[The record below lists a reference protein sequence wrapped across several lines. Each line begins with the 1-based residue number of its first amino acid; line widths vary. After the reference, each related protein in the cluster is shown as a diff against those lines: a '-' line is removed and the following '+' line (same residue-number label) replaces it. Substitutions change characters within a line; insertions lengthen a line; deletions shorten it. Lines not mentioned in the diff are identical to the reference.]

1 MNNYAIGIDFGM
13 LNCSVG
19 CFYENDMHI
28 FTNER
33 GDQATPNFVSFTE
46 RVIYVGNDAKER
58 LIINPYNTIYEFKRF
73 LGRSYDEPY
82 TQYCIKRLPYN
93 VVERNS
99 TVRIEVNHQNQ
110 MITFTPEELSAMLFS
125 KLRCIAK
132 QHLLT
137 SVRDAVITVP
147 SYYNNAQCLAIRDA
161 ALLAN
166 LNPIQFIDTASAVAI
181 AYGLD
186 RTNDGERNFLIY
198 DLGAV
203 TFDVT
208 ILTVENGSFN
218 IRAVGS
224 NTHFGGEDFLNRL
237 VDYYLNDFKKET
249 GKDVHYNVRAISR
262 LRRAC
267 EYVKCRLSSEEEA
280 RIELDTFHEAEH
292 LYRTVTRKLFEK
304 INEDLF
310 LATLN
315 TVKQTLKD
323 AEMVKEDV
331 DDVILVGGST
341 LIPKIQ
347 EIIQHFFNGKKP
359 TNFIDPKFVVTYGAA
374 LQAARL
380 VQQRNKEEIV
390 AEKEK
395 LLELAPLSIGI
406 ETANGLM
413 NVLIARNT
421 PLPTSATC
429 QFTTQVDYQA
439 CVLINV
445 YEGERALVKN
455 NKLLGKCV
463 LENFILPEAGLLE
476 ITVECRLNQKGELVI
491 EAHQFGDHHVA
502 KFSYTYNEEFIK
514 EPDVAHIVQEAE
526 SFKEEDDKLRELINA
541 KTNLENYITAMQ
553 STVNSKVT
561 SKDLKTDDRNA
572 MVEKCEETLDWM
584 KTHDQAEEED
594 FVQKLKDLQT
604 VCNPIFQRLIN
615 AAFNEDFENFFT
627 NVKDF
632 HYPKLVLKCASDSK
646 NIH

>member
-28 FTNER
+28 FTNE
-33 GDQATPNFVSFTE
+33 
-46 RVIYVGNDAKER
+46 
-58 LIINPYNTIYEFKRF
+58 
-73 LGRSYDEPY
+73 
-82 TQYCIKRLPYN
+82 
-93 VVERNS
+93 
-99 TVRIEVNHQNQ
+99 
-110 MITFTPEELSAMLFS
+110 
-125 KLRCIAK
+125 
-132 QHLLT
+132 
-137 SVRDAVITVP
+137 RDAVITVP

-186 RTNDGERNFLIY
+186 KTNDGERTFLIY

-208 ILTVENGSFN
+208 ILTVENGLFN

-249 GKDVHYNVRAISR
+249 GKDVRYNIRAISR

-267 EYVKCRLSSEEEA
+267 EYAKCRLSSEEEA

-359 TNFIDPKFVVTYGAA
+359 ISFIDPKFVVTYGAA

-380 VQQRNKEEIV
+380 IEQRNKEEIV

-439 CVLINV
+439 CVLINI

-455 NKLLGKCV
+455 NKFLGKCV

-476 ITVECRLNQKGELVI
+476 ITVECCLNQKGELVI

-502 KFSYTYNEEFIK
+502 KFSYKYNEEFIK

-526 SFKEEDDKLRELINA
+526 SFKEEDAKLRELINA

-561 SKDLKTDDRNA
+561 GKDLKTDDRNA
-572 MVEKCEETLDWM
+572 MVEKCKEILDWM

-594 FVQKLKDLQT
+594 FAQKLKDLQT
-604 VCNPIFQRLIN
+604 VCSPIFQRLIN

-627 NVKDF
+627 NIKDF